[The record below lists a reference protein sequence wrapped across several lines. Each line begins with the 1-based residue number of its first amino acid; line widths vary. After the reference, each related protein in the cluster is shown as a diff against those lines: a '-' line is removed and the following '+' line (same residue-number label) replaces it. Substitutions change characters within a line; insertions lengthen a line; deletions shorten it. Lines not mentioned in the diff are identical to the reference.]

1 MLIRACVVFE
11 RGTARNCWGSSF
23 SMTAGLTYSVTTKS
37 SANFDKIGVRDIG
50 RRCFDTSWINFS
62 LGIGIGIGIGI
73 ISASFQVVGRR
84 TCRKE
89 QFIMSAID
97 SASTSAFSFSSH
109 PGIPSGPCAFDNF

>member
-1 MLIRACVVFE
+1 
-11 RGTARNCWGSSF
+11 
-23 SMTAGLTYSVTTKS
+23 MTAGLTYSLTTKS

-50 RRCFDTSWINFS
+50 PRCFDTSWINFS
-62 LGIGIGIGIGI
+62 LGIGI

-89 QFIMSAID
+89 QFIMSATD